1 MCMSNSPDAPAAA
14 PPAPPPAPPAPVV
27 PMAPAAENS
36 QSDVSK
42 LARQKGTAGLRID
55 KAATVLATAPSSTG
69 GLNIPQ

>member
-1 MCMSNSPDAPAAA
+1 MCMGSSPSAPAAA

-55 KAATVLATAPSSTG
+55 RSATVPPATPSSTG